1 MYTLF
6 PPPPS
11 FSLADAMLQPTC
23 DHAAKRSQLEVPMDA
38 FRLIF
43 GMALDDIGCMNG
55 MCRMGESEFKNYS
68 ASPQELE
75 YHYKRD

>member
-1 MYTLF
+1 
-6 PPPPS
+6 
-11 FSLADAMLQPTC
+11 
-23 DHAAKRSQLEVPMDA
+23 MDA